1 MTTEPAD
8 AGPAAVDDEL
18 RTERLRSGWTVP
30 QPETIPDPTAAPA
43 AVALGVTLVAFG
55 GLTSWIPSAVGAV
68 VTVAA
73 LVRWFMEMHDAAER

>member
-1 MTTEPAD
+1 MTPESAE
-8 AGPAAVDDEL
+8 AGTAPVSDDL
-18 RTERLRSGWTVP
+18 RAERLRSGWTE
-30 QPETIPDPTAAPA
+30 PEPKTIPEPTAAPA

-55 GLTSWIPSAVGAV
+55 GLTSWILSAVGAV